1 MNLSDLKL
9 NDLVKIAITAAI
21 TATAVLTFDIHVT
34 ITNNNYNQLSNDVQ
48 DVKQEVQVV
57 KNDTQILK
65 ENVTDSIII
74 QNKILK
80 EVK

>member
-1 MNLSDLKL
+1 MNL
-9 NDLVKIAITAAI
+9 NDFVKIAITAAV
-21 TATAVLTFDIHVT
+21 TAALTFNIQVS

-48 DVKQEVQVV
+48 DVKLKVDTVR
-57 KNDTQILK
+57 NDTQILK

>member
-1 MNLSDLKL
+1 MNLKDLKL
-9 NDLVKIAITAAI
+9 NDLIKIAITAAI
-21 TATAVLTFDIHVT
+21 TAALTFNIQVT
-34 ITNNNYNQLSNDVQ
+34 VTNNNYNQLSNDVQ
-48 DVKQEVQVV
+48 DVKLKVDTVR
-57 KNDTQILK
+57 NDTQILK

>member
-1 MNLSDLKL
+1 MNLKDLKL
-9 NDLVKIAITAAI
+9 NDLIKIALTAAI
-21 TATAVLTFDIHVT
+21 TAALTFNIQVT
-34 ITNNNYNQLSNDVQ
+34 VTNNNYNQLSNDVQ
-48 DVKQEVQVV
+48 DVKLKVDTVR
-57 KNDTQILK
+57 NDTQILK